1 MAQTS
6 FFGDTLTVVFKTVET
21 SPVSLTVGI
30 LKGVEIKV
38 EWEHVEL
45 YGQETVFREDVARK
59 NAKVSVNAKFAKFHP
74 NVIGKILGTETAD
87 KDVDGEAESG
97 TTQAS
102 ITDSNT
108 VPLFD
113 IWGTVTGKNAETYDV
128 KVTNIYWE
136 GAPWTAPDGEYS
148 QVDLTGY
155 GDKMYVGYVTT

>member
-6 FFGDTLTVVFKTVET
+6 FFGDTLDVVYKTAAA
-21 SPVSLTVGI
+21 SPVTLTVGI
-30 LKGVEIKV
+30 LKGVEIKT

-45 YGQETVFREDVARK
+45 YGQDTVFREDVARK
-59 NAKVSVNAKFAKFHP
+59 NVKVSVNAKFAKFHP
-74 NVIGKILGTETAD
+74 NVIGKILGTENAD
-87 KDVDGEAESG
+87 QDIDGETSSGNTMAE
-97 TTQAS
+97 

-113 IWGTVTGKNAETYDV
+113 IWGTVTGKNGEEYPV

-136 GAPWTAPDGEYS
+136 NAPWTAPDGEYS

-155 GDKMYVGYVTT
+155 GDKMYTGYVTA